1 MPSNRLIICH
11 LFFQDCLCNIVLGVN
26 LSSDFFCC
34 SNLGGLA
41 LHLPSRCSA
50 PCSLQQQPS
59 HSSTLL
65 SQAQLPTSLSADMLL
80 PCLKLNHLEKS
91 TAAWKAQGK
100 PKKVGCCSEMG
111 GRDEVLRC
119 KWSVRP
125 VGAAAAPTQHHSPP
139 SFLTLEKVS
148 KHSVQLHHHQ

>member
-1 MPSNRLIICH
+1 MLQYFGWTC
-11 LFFQDCLCNIVLGVN
+11 
-26 LSSDFFCC
+26 
-34 SNLGGLA
+34 

-65 SQAQLPTSLSADMLL
+65 SQPQLPTSLSADMLL

-139 SFLTLEKVS
+139 SSHLRKFQSIQSSYTTTNNVLCFNNKQTNKQHIPLLT
-148 KHSVQLHHHQ
+148 H